1 MGHHFRLATAAAL
14 LAASAGIRA
23 EDVPGTPVP
32 RVVTLDEALRAAESI
47 PDVVAAR
54 ATARVAEAGIRSA
67 KAPGEPSASIGTHSV
82 SAKESLQVTVPFRWG
97 GQRSAAVGEAKAARD
112 ASNLRSEA
120 AIATARRACRVAWFT
135 LAANEDRLRAATEL
149 VTRSETNRRAVADML
164 EVQRTS
170 RLEAARA
177 TAAAAIA
184 TAERA
189 GAEQAV
195 IAASAELRA
204 LLGSS
209 DFRLSAGA
217 ERPMPP
223 PEGTME
229 PWLERARAA
238 SPDLV
243 VAQAEVRAADAHVER
258 ASREKRPSTWLDAG
272 ADFNDPTQ
280 PGTDLL
286 LGLGI
291 TFPTR
296 GRAALEAAHAERD
309 RAAALL
315 ELARRRVEADV
326 ETAWS
331 AARAAR
337 QRFEAV
343 DGVALPAAGEAAELT
358 RIAYREGTLD
368 LFRLLDAER
377 ALAQT
382 ERDHADA
389 YLQWGAA
396 FADLERLAPQGAP

>member
-1 MGHHFRLATAAAL
+1 MGRHVRLATFAAL
-14 LAASAGIRA
+14 LAASGGARA
-23 EDVPGTPVP
+23 EEPAP
-32 RVVTLDEALRAAESI
+32 RIVTLDEALRAAESI
-47 PDVVAAR
+47 PDVIAAR
-54 ATARVAEAGIRSA
+54 ATERAAEAGIRTA
-67 KAPGEPSASIGTHSV
+67 KIPGEPSASIGTHSV
-82 SAKESLQVTVPFRWG
+82 SAEESLLVTVPFRWG
-97 GQRSAAVGEAKAARD
+97 GQRSAAVGEAEAARD
-112 ASNLRSEA
+112 ASKLRSDA

-135 LAANEDRLRAATEL
+135 LAANEDRLRAANEL
-149 VTRSETNRRAVADML
+149 VSRSETNRRAVQDL
-164 EVQRTS
+164 LDVQRTS

-184 TAERA
+184 TADRA
-189 GAEQAV
+189 GAEHAV

-209 DFRLSAGA
+209 DLRLSAGA
-217 ERPMPP
+217 ERPRPP
-223 PEGTME
+223 QEGAME
-229 PWLERARAA
+229 AWLDRARAA

-243 VAQAEVRAADAHVER
+243 AAQADLRAADAHVTTVAR
-258 ASREKRPSTWLDAG
+258 AKRPATWLEAG
-272 ADFNDPTQ
+272 ADWNDPTQ
-280 PGTDLL
+280 PGTDVLVA
-286 LGLGI
+286 LGL

-296 GRAALEAAHAERD
+296 GGAALEAAHAERD
-309 RAAALL
+309 RAAAQL

-337 QRFEAV
+337 LRFEAL

-377 ALAQT
+377 ALAEA
-382 ERDHADA
+382 ERDHADG